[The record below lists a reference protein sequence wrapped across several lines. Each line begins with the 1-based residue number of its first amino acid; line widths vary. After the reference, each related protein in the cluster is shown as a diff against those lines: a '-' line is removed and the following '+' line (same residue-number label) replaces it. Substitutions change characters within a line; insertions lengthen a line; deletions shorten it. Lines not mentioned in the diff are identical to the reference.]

1 MVCLELGGGVKLAKK
16 TLGQSRAAHALEAIK
31 KLEKQKTYG
40 NFGSY
45 VQRLPATIVMN
56 GLGQAMA
63 GELAAAR
70 GCTNED
76 ERAHK
81 ILFGLVESWLQES
94 KAYPE
99 EDLMTAIVQG
109 SQENYVRAQAE
120 ALAYL
125 DWMKKF
131 SQAYLNGDKDG
142 STIVQDRN

>member
-1 MVCLELGGGVKLAKK
+1 MVVQ
-16 TLGQSRAAHALEAIK
+16 TLGQKRAANALDAIK
-31 KLEKQKTYG
+31 KLEKDKDYG

-70 GCTNED
+70 LGGGDRMSID

-81 ILFGLVESWLQES
+81 TLFDCVESWLFECGS
-94 KAYPE
+94 YKGE
-99 EDLMTAIVQG
+99 RGLMAAIVEG
-109 SQENYVRAQAE
+109 SQEDYVRAQAE

-125 DWMKKF
+125 DWLKKF
-131 SQAYLNGDKDG
+131 SQAYLNGGKDG
-142 STIVQDRN
+142 TATV

>member
-1 MVCLELGGGVKLAKK
+1 MVEQ
-16 TLGQSRAAHALEAIK
+16 TLGQKRAAHALEAVK
-31 KLEKQKTYG
+31 RLEKDNNYG

-63 GELAAAR
+63 SELAAAR
-70 GCTNED
+70 GCKDED

-81 ILFGLVESWLQES
+81 ILFELVESWLQ
-94 KAYPE
+94 KCNAYPKI
-99 EDLMTAIVQG
+99 DLMIAIVQG
-109 SQENYVRAQAE
+109 NQEDYVRAQAE

-125 DWMKKF
+125 DWLKKF

-142 STIVQDRN
+142 STIVRD

>member
-1 MVCLELGGGVKLAKK
+1 MVEQ
-16 TLGQSRAAHALEAIK
+16 TLGQKRAAHALEAIK
-31 KLEKQKTYG
+31 KLANQKNYG

-70 GCTNED
+70 CGTNDD

-81 ILFGLVESWLQES
+81 TLFELVESWLQKS

-99 EDLMTAIVQG
+99 MDLMAAIVKG
-109 SQENYVRAQAE
+109 SQEDYVRAQAE
-120 ALAYL
+120 SLAYL
-125 DWMKKF
+125 DWLKKF
-131 SQAYLNGDKDG
+131 SQAYLNGD
-142 STIVQDRN
+142 

>member
-1 MVCLELGGGVKLAKK
+1 MAEK
-16 TLGQSRAAHALEAIK
+16 TLGQKRAAHALDGITKLAEK
-31 KLEKQKTYG
+31 KDYG

-70 GCTNED
+70 LAKGDRMSAD

-81 ILFGLVESWLQES
+81 TLFDCVESWLFECE
-94 KAYPE
+94 AYSG
-99 EDLMTAIVQG
+99 DGGLMAAIVNS

-125 DWMKKF
+125 DWLKKF
-131 SQAYLNGDKDG
+131 SQAYLGDGKDG
-142 STIVQDRN
+142 SSNLQD

>member
-1 MVCLELGGGVKLAKK
+1 MVEQ
-16 TLGQSRAAHALEAIK
+16 TLGQKRAAHALDAVK
-31 KLEKQKTYG
+31 KLVNQKNYG

-63 GELAAAR
+63 SELAAAR
-70 GCTNED
+70 SGTNDD

-81 ILFGLVESWLQES
+81 VLFKLVESWLQKS
-94 KAYPE
+94 NAYPE
-99 EDLMTAIVQG
+99 IDLMIAIVKG
-109 SQENYVRAQAE
+109 SQEDYVRAQAE

-125 DWMKKF
+125 DWLKKF

-142 STIVQDRN
+142 STIVSY

>member
-1 MVCLELGGGVKLAKK
+1 MAEQ
-16 TLGQSRAAHALEAIK
+16 TLGQQRAAHALEAIK
-31 KLEKQKTYG
+31 KLETDNKNG

-70 GCTNED
+70 NGSNDD

-81 ILFGLVESWLQES
+81 ILFELVESWLQKS
-94 KAYPE
+94 NAYPKK
-99 EDLMTAIVQG
+99 DLMTAIVQG
-109 SQENYVRAQAE
+109 SQEDYVRAQAE

-125 DWMKKF
+125 DWLKKF
-131 SQAYLNGDKDG
+131 SQAYLSGD
-142 STIVQDRN
+142 